1 MFRIS
6 PWDQR
11 CYRRFNPILL
21 HWATTLYQKQFG
33 GFSKKCSPEFL
44 ELISIYI
51 VYCTLILIGPIS
63 RRTWFL
69 PYLSFLYS
77 VHWATGSRYIFIW
90 SYKLRHFVQNLPPVK
105 KWYRKFNPT
114 FLHWATRFFFKYYL
128 AYLLKILSPDF
139 KGSLFYTVKHICFN
153 IYRTRLP
160 SVHRNMQ
167 SFSQPSPSSA
177 LVLWENCKSCI

>member
-1 MFRIS
+1 MFPRIF
-6 PWDQR
+6 R
-11 CYRRFNPILL
+11 THFYLHRILYSHPYWTHFPPYL
-21 HWATTLYQKQFG
+21 ILTVPF
-33 GFSKKCSPEFL
+33 FS
-44 ELISIYI
+44 
-51 VYCTLILIGPIS
+51 VQCTLGYGMY
-63 RRTWFL
+63 F
-69 PYLSFLYS
+69 FK
-77 VHWATGSRYIFIW
+77 W

-128 AYLLKILSPDF
+128 AYLLKIFSPDF

-177 LVLWENCKSCI
+177 LVLWENCKSCIQMDNPFIAELLLKPITLKSLS